1 MDKQLLIVKANI
13 FLRDKEYR
21 DLYKSIEAQRN
32 NGTIVL
38 PSYCKALIVPE
49 NVEIKVEE
57 PKKGTEI

>member
-13 FLRDKEYR
+13 FLRGKEYR

-38 PSYCKALIVPE
+38 PSYCEALIVPD
-49 NVEIKVEE
+49 NVEIKVEA
-57 PKKGTEI
+57 PKYGTES

>member
-38 PSYCKALIVPE
+38 PSYCEALIVPD
-49 NVEIKVEE
+49 NVEIKAEA
-57 PKKGTEI
+57 PKYGTES